1 MNYTEPSKTERT
13 PKVKRVIR
21 IDPLLRRKTIIYR
34 NKSLQIEHKMINY
47 DTFDSSERLIWDAW
61 EIM

>member
-34 NKSLQIEHKMINY
+34 NKSIKNEHKMIKQEVLML
-47 DTFDSSERLIWDAW
+47 SLLI
-61 EIM
+61 